1 MKKRTKRLLLLGLG
15 ILLICLGVKYSSNI
29 FDFFGLLLRV
39 IMPLITGCI
48 IAYVINIPMNAL
60 EKLYFAMHNTPLAAK
75 TRRPVCLTLAIL
87 FVVLALGLVIWLVL
101 PELIEALSLIIAEI
115 PPLVET
121 LRTWVMENVEDLP
134 TLLQD
139 ALASLDG
146 DWQSTLQSAGQLL
159 ATGAGNLLNFVVTLL
174 SGLVGSITDFII
186 AFIFA
191 LYLLLGKER
200 LFAQADRL
208 IAAYISPRF
217 EEAGRHVLAV
227 VNSTFRSFIVGQ
239 CTEACILGILCM
251 LGMLL
256 FGFPY
261 ATMTGAVVG
270 VTALIPIMGAYIGAA
285 VGAFMILT
293 VSPLKALLFVLFLI
307 ILQQLEG
314 NLIYPKVVGSRI
326 GLPGIWVL
334 AAVTAGGGLWGVP
347 GMLLGVPLAAVA
359 YKLIQENLRSRTV
372 QAEGADTGDGDTPP
386 PDPPT
391 APEA

>member
-101 PELIEALSLIIAEI
+101 PELREALSLIIAEI

-372 QAEGADTGDGDTPP
+372 QAEGADTGDGDTHP
-386 PDPPT
+386 PDPPAT
-391 APEA
+391 PEA